1 MSGSPTTF
9 LLIGAG
15 GLVGRHVREALGGRN
30 VVSTFHRQV
39 DGDGLVLDITKADDV
54 RRTIRAQRPDVIVL
68 AAAEPWVE
76 RCEREPEATRRVN
89 VDAARVIA
97 DEADTLGALL
107 VVFSSEYVFDGT
119 AGTYAEDDE
128 RHPINE
134 YGRQKME
141 LEDLVLAAGRA
152 LVCRTSAVFGYEP
165 RRKNFVCQLVDHLR
179 ESRPFDVPA
188 DQLVTPTYAPSL
200 ANAVVQLVDGGATG
214 VVHTAGPRVLDRAAF
229 SAMVADAFG
238 VPSSLLRVRP
248 TGELGL
254 TAPRPLRC
262 GLNVDLVGRRLGHS
276 LVDPEE
282 ALRALAAAGNI

>member
-15 GLVGRHVREALGGRN
+15 GLVGRHVREALGSRN

-39 DGDGLVLDITKADDV
+39 DGDGLVLDITNADDV
-54 RRTIRAQRPDVIVL
+54 QRTIRAQGPDVIVL

-89 VDAARVIA
+89 VDAARAIA
-97 DEADTLGALL
+97 DEAHTLGALL

-119 AGTYAEDDE
+119 AGTYAEGDE

-134 YGRQKME
+134 YGRQKVG
-141 LEDLVLAAGRA
+141 LEDLALATGRA

-165 RRKNFVCQLVDHLR
+165 RRKNFVYQLVDQLR
-179 ESRPFDVPA
+179 ENRPFDVPA

-200 ANAVVQLVDGGATG
+200 ASAVVELIEAGATG
-214 VVHTAGPRVLDRAAF
+214 VVHIAGPLVVNRADF
-229 SAMVADAFG
+229 SRMVANTFG
-238 VPSSLLRVRP
+238 VPSSLLRPRP
-248 TGELGL
+248 TSELGL
-254 TAPRPLRC
+254 AAPRPLRC
-262 GLNVDLVGRRLGHS
+262 GLKVELVQKRLGHP
-276 LVDPEE
+276 LTDPEM
-282 ALRALAAAGNI
+282 ALRELAATGNV